1 MKHSRGLVIG
11 ISNVCQLTADN
22 RCWPGRRSPRCQPRT
37 HQNSPV
43 KKKLAPGYHRVSFS
57 LNRQLLP
64 AWGAAAAPRKPRNS
78 YHFCSSFST
87 PPNALSLP
95 CKCVTIDKL
104 PEWRSAATEQ
114 NPENTNPECTWK
126 GLFFSK
132 AYMPVRFSDL
142 ARDGRKN
149 SPDLLQERQRL
160 VDLIR
165 SRHQIAKCHCT
176 VCCPFP
182 RRTWPTWAS

>member
-95 CKCVTIDKL
+95 CKCVTIDIL
-104 PEWRSAATEQ
+104 SEWRSAVTKQ
-114 NPENTNPECTWK
+114 NPGTQTPSAHGRDCSSPRHTCPSDSATWRGTVGK
-126 GLFFSK
+126 TPQIFYK
-132 AYMPVRFSDL
+132 
-142 ARDGRKN
+142 RDNGW
-149 SPDLLQERQRL
+149 
-160 VDLIR
+160 LI
-165 SRHQIAKCHCT
+165 
-176 VCCPFP
+176 
-182 RRTWPTWAS
+182 